1 MSGADAA
8 IVGTGPNGLAAAVT
22 LARAGLKVAL
32 YEAGDSIGGGLRSAP
47 LFDSEIVHDL
57 CSAVHPL
64 VPVSPFFR
72 TFDLPAHGVR
82 LRAPDVSYAHPLG
95 RDDAAI
101 AWRDLETTAAGL
113 GPDGPAWRRLM
124 EPLIAHSQPVA
135 DLFLSSQ
142 RGLPRTLAAPLIVA
156 SRLARH
162 GTRLARRQFTGERA
176 AALLAGVAAHAVGE
190 LPSMAGAA
198 VALALGHLAHTT
210 GWPLPE
216 GGSDAIAHALAADIT
231 AHGGIFH
238 TGVRIRDLRELEPTR
253 VVLADLSPREL
264 LRVADARLP
273 RRYASA
279 LATFRY
285 GPAAAKTDFLLSEP
299 VPWVVPELRRAGTI
313 HLGGTRDEIV
323 RQERSNARGLR
334 SDRPFV
340 LVVQPTVADPGRARP
355 GRYPLWAYAHVPHG
369 ATEDAEDQ
377 IIARIS
383 EHAPGFRD
391 TIIARRSLS
400 PVQLEQYNPNYV
412 GGDIGAGAMTL
423 RQAFLRP
430 APRWNPYRTPLP
442 GVYLCSASTPPGP
455 GVHGM
460 CGYLAARSALRREF
474 GLGGRTDTPVSLS
487 HPG

>member
-1 MSGADAA
+1 VTGADAA

-32 YEAGDSIGGGLRSAP
+32 YEADERIGGGLRSAA
-47 LFDSEIVHDL
+47 LFDSEVVHDL

-72 TFDLPAHGVR
+72 AFDLSAHGVC

-95 RDDAAI
+95 RCCAAI
-101 AWRDLETTAAGL
+101 AWRDLEATAAGL

-124 EPLIAHSQPVA
+124 DPLIARSQPVA

-142 RGLPRTLAAPLIVA
+142 RRLPRTLSAPLLVA

-162 GTRLARRQFTGERA
+162 GTRLARHQFAGERA

-190 LPSMAGAA
+190 LPSLAGAA
-198 VALALGHLAHTT
+198 VAVVLGHLAHTT

-216 GGSDAIAHALAADIT
+216 GGSAAIAQALAADIT
-231 AHGGIFH
+231 AHGGVFH
-238 TGVRIRDLRELEPTR
+238 TGVRVRDLRELAPAR
-253 VVLADLSPREL
+253 VILADLSPREL
-264 LRVADARLP
+264 LRVAGARLP
-273 RRYASA
+273 RRYVSA
-279 LATFRY
+279 LSNFRY

-299 VPWVVPELRRAGTI
+299 VPWAVPELRRAGTI

-323 RQERSNARGLR
+323 RQERANARGVR

-340 LVVQPTVADPGRARP
+340 LVVQPTAADPTRARP

-369 ATEDAEDQ
+369 STDDAEDA

-383 EHAPGFRD
+383 AHAPGFRD

-400 PVQLEQYNPNYV
+400 PAQLEQYNPNYV

-423 RQAFLRP
+423 RQALLRP
-430 APRWNPYRTPLP
+430 APRWDPYRTPLP

-474 GLGGRTDTPVSLS
+474 GLAGRMDTSVEIPR
-487 HPG
+487 PG